1 MCKYPHYVGGIL
13 PELQPMR
20 VAQNVARQ
28 TWKKPKKIKDLAKHL
43 TLRVCSTRQVPARP
57 EGVFISLARCIS
69 ENNFPI
75 KTIGYKIITHYQSP

>member
-28 TWKKPKKIKDLAKHL
+28 RSKKPKKINDLAEHRAP
-43 TLRVCSTRQVPARP
+43 RVCSARQVPAWQER
-57 EGVFISLARCIS
+57 VFISLSRCIS
-69 ENNFPI
+69 ENNFSI
-75 KTIGYKIITHYQSP
+75 KTTGYKIITHYQSP